1 MNILLITNRYPKSPD
16 DPASPFVPDFVHA
29 LRSAGAR
36 VIVQTPLYGKSP
48 VEDDPDVYRFRFG
61 QKNSEEPIG
70 SWNIFKPRNWWRMY
84 RFVESGE
91 KTIDELIQR
100 HRIDHIL
107 ALWALP
113 SGWFAH
119 YAARKWNVPYSVW
132 SLGSDIHS
140 WARRPLFGRLTKEI
154 LSDAKHIYADGF
166 ALAKA
171 ASRLS
176 GKACRFLPSCRRLGD
191 KVLSAK
197 IKDLDHPYFLY
208 TGRLHRDKG
217 IFDLLVAFHRAM
229 SDLPD
234 TDLVYVGD
242 GPELNKL
249 KLMARDREFRGRVK
263 IVGKV
268 PASALAAYYR
278 DARATVIPS
287 RADSLPLVF
296 SEAVQCGSPLIVYDT
311 GDLGHFVRRF
321 NLGKVVQ
328 TGDIRSLSR
337 ALVDISAVSRHESAG
352 GAVVLD
358 MLHPVRAARKFLH
371 AVIQSAGTES
381 PAKNKNARVRFRP
394 DRGG

>member
-16 DPASPFVPDFVHA
+16 DPAAPFVPDFVHA
-29 LRSAGAR
+29 LRSAGTR
-36 VIVQTPLYGKSP
+36 VIVQTPLYGRSP
-48 VEDDPDVYRFRFG
+48 AEDGPDVYRFRFG

-70 SWNIFKPRNWWRMY
+70 SWNIFQPRTWWRIY

-91 KTIDELIQR
+91 KTIDELMQR
-100 HRIDHIL
+100 YPIDHVL

-119 YAARKWNVPYSVW
+119 YAAHKWGVPYSVW
-132 SLGSDIHS
+132 CLGSDIHS

-154 LSDAKHIYADGF
+154 LSDAKHVYADGF

-176 GKACRFLPSCRRLGD
+176 GKPCGFLPSCRRLGD
-191 KVLSAK
+191 EVLSAG
-197 IKDLDHPYFLY
+197 IDDLDRPYFLF
-208 TGRLHRDKG
+208 TGRMHRDKG

-229 SDLPD
+229 PDLPD
-234 TDLVYVGD
+234 TDLVFVGD

-249 KLMARDREFRGRVK
+249 NLMARGREFRGRVK

-268 PASALAAYYR
+268 PATALAAYYR

-296 SEAVQCGSPLIVYDT
+296 SEAVQCNSPLIVYNT

-321 NLGKVVQ
+321 KLGEVVQ
-328 TGDIRSLSR
+328 PGDIRSLSC
-337 ALVDISAVSRHESAG
+337 ALVNA
-352 GAVVLD
+352 
-358 MLHPVRAARKFLH
+358 RAARKFLH
-371 AVIQSAGTES
+371 SVIQSAGTGS
-381 PAKNKNARVRFRP
+381 PVRNKNARVRFRP